1 MRKKFF
7 IGILIVLIISVI
19 AILNIKNDKNVFIGE
34 SENWKAKFVTTE
46 GHSKLEIKYKNS
58 KDVVEQKFNYSYQFI
73 DGEDA
78 VVVVKN

>member
-46 GHSKLEIKYKNS
+46 GHSKLEIK
-58 KDVVEQKFNYSYQFI
+58 
-73 DGEDA
+73 
-78 VVVVKN
+78 

>member
-34 SENWKAKFVTTE
+34 SEN
-46 GHSKLEIKYKNS
+46 
-58 KDVVEQKFNYSYQFI
+58 
-73 DGEDA
+73 
-78 VVVVKN
+78 

>member
-1 MRKKFF
+1 
-7 IGILIVLIISVI
+7 
-19 AILNIKNDKNVFIGE
+19 
-34 SENWKAKFVTTE
+34 E

-78 VVVVKN
+78 VVVVKNEILEAGQEKAIKIQRPGLYSNRESSYKLII